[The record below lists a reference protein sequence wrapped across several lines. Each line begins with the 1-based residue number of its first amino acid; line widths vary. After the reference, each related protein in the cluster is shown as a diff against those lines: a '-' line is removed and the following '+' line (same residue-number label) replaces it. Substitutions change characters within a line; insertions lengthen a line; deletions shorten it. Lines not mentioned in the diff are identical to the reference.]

1 MVSASLAVAAASAPW
16 AHEIEGDW
24 PLQVVCGHIWAQLA
38 WRLMQAG
45 RFFHASWF
53 LSLEGEEFLL
63 GCGAPRHLGVVITP
77 NLCAGIQSSP
87 YLSFPRRQ
95 GWYQWCLF
103 SASLVSSSLGIDSS
117 LQQSMDRT
125 GATGSTVTLPLP
137 RAQRVLL
144 V

>member
-1 MVSASLAVAAASAPW
+1 LAFAGGLW
-16 AHEIEGDW
+16 AHLGS
-24 PLQVVCGHIWAQLA
+24 
-38 WRLMQAG
+38 AG
-45 RFFHASWF
+45 MEADASWEVF
-53 LSLEGEEFLL
+53 PCKLVSKLRGEEFLL

-117 LQQSMDRT
+117 LQQSMDHT